1 MKLDD
6 CISTVVLGYES
17 IDDRVKDSQF
27 NFDENDSKR
36 NYFEGD
42 RMNFCNHL
50 VSHFCS
56 PAGTTLVT
64 CLMIPKVC
72 NLVWHVYMFKC
83 CLNLNY
89 M

>member
-27 NFDENDSKR
+27 KIDENDSKR
-36 NYFEGD
+36 NYLEGD

-56 PAGTTLVT
+56 PGGTTLDLSDDPEGLQFSLACIHIQV
-64 CLMIPKVC
+64 LLEP
-72 NLVWHVYMFKC
+72 
-83 CLNLNY
+83 
-89 M
+89 